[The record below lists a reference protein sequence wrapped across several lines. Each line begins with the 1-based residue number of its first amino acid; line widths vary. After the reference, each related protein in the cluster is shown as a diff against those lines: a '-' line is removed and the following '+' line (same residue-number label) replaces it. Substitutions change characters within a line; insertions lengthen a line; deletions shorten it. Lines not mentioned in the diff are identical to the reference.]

1 MNRYVFILLFLV
13 FGGAS
18 PAVADCTGPAGVAS
32 QTRYDGVENKLYY
45 CNDTDWVEMGGS
57 GGGGAGS
64 ALMAGWP
71 DVILCDGSGSNS
83 YILYN
88 GGEDGGYVRYGLPGV
103 NNASRINFDP
113 VTKNYSGIQNLNSTA
128 SCTRDIADYITDG
141 DVFYFGSGGG
151 GGCPA
156 GFTEMTNLGCMQNAN
171 EGNGTYATA
180 VTDCYDTYGA
190 RLPLLGDRHL
200 AAVHAGFNFTLA
212 DNEWVQGGGAG
223 ASGECPRITS
233 SGGAGLRPCD
243 WNTDYR
249 CFIPN

>member
-1 MNRYVFILLFLV
+1 MFLTLYTYATERTTALQIV
-13 FGGAS
+13 ALVLIGLAAFTS
-18 PAVADCTGPAGVAS
+18 PARADCTGPAGVAS

-57 GGGGAGS
+57 GGGGTPTCTLRSSPGSVSCNAGEVMTGGGCHAGGGGGDYNPYPS
-64 ALMAGWP
+64 ADDTWSCQGTYPM
-71 DVILCDGSGSNS
+71 
-83 YILYN
+83 
-88 GGEDGGYVRYGLPGV
+88 
-103 NNASRINFDP
+103 
-113 VTKNYSGIQNLNSTA
+113 NSTA
-128 SCTRDIADYITDG
+128 YAICCTFSG
-141 DVFYFGSGGG
+141 GGG

-223 ASGECPRITS
+223 ASGECPRITN
-233 SGGAGLRPCD
+233 SGGAGLRPCN